1 MLHPLFPALTACFPA
16 SVRVALPIAKVSIAM
31 PAPSAIKTDH
41 FFVFRIFE
49 MPVFFVL
56 NRNSN
61 KSAPGIIWQ
70 YWFPEAIYAAVRHG
84 IISVTI
90 NGPVKSL
97 KSHAM

>member
-1 MLHPLFPALTACFPA
+1 MMLHPLFPALTACFPA

-31 PAPSAIKTDH
+31 PAPPAIKTDH

-56 NRNSN
+56 NGIPDQ
-61 KSAPGIIWQ
+61 SAPGIRRSFFSI
-70 YWFPEAIYAAVRHG
+70 AIFASIRHG